1 MRNKAIAQCYLHD
14 ESCSGN
20 PRAKQHYAILLFN
33 TFKMG
38 DKCVVLICLKDT
50 MESQFQM
57 TRVHCYFHLNVKMV
71 ASVEKKGMTVYRI

>member
-1 MRNKAIAQCYLHD
+1 MLNVTYMMRAVVVIQGQNSITLHL
-14 ESCSGN
+14 
-20 PRAKQHYAILLFN
+20 HAILLFN